1 MTWGKQKYDEAHV
14 GTAAAGRKQDRKQ
27 ERRIRPGALEM
38 PLVCLVC
45 AGGLAFTWQQRAEGH
60 LTAEYGLGYWLG
72 ILGSVL
78 MLALLLYPLR
88 KRLSVLRFI
97 GGVRSWFRIHML
109 LGVVG
114 PAIILVHANFS
125 LGSLNSSLALACM
138 LIVAISGFVGRFLYG
153 RIHRG
158 LYGRRA
164 QAMDFLSDVGAVRLS
179 LDPEHPAEAGIAA
192 ELASYE
198 TRRLQLSPRLMSSLW
213 VRLTSSP
220 ARNRMLRK
228 SLGLFRDITKERAKA
243 EGWSR
248 SERRSRNAEFERQMV
263 RYFDAVTRAE
273 SFRLYERLFSFWHL
287 MHLPLFL
294 ILVFAALAH
303 VVAVHLY

>member
-1 MTWGKQKYDEAHV
+1 ME
-14 GTAAAGRKQDRKQ
+14 TAAAKNQQNRKPVLGV
-27 ERRIRPGALEM
+27 RPGALEM
-38 PLVCLVC
+38 PLICLVV
-45 AGGLAFTWQQRAEGH
+45 AGGLVVAWQQSGEGH

-78 MLALLLYPLR
+78 MLGLLLYPLR
-88 KRLSVLRFI
+88 KRLSALRFI

-109 LGVVG
+109 LGVIG

-125 LGSLNSSLALACM
+125 LGSLNSSLALICM
-138 LIVAISGFVGRFLYG
+138 LIVAISGFIGRFLYG

-179 LDPEHPAEAGIAA
+179 LDPEHVVEAGIAA
-192 ELASYE
+192 ELAGYE
-198 TRRLQLSPRLMSSLW
+198 ARRLHSSPRLLTSLW
-213 VRLTSSP
+213 SGITSAP
-220 ARNRMLRK
+220 ARNRTLRK
-228 SLGLFRDITKERAKA
+228 TLGTFRAATKERAKA

-248 SERRSRNAEFERQMV
+248 RSRRRRNADFEHRLV
-263 RYFDAVTRAE
+263 GYFNAVVRAE
-273 SFRLYERLFSFWHL
+273 RFRIYERLFSLWHL
-287 MHLPLFL
+287 LHLPLFL